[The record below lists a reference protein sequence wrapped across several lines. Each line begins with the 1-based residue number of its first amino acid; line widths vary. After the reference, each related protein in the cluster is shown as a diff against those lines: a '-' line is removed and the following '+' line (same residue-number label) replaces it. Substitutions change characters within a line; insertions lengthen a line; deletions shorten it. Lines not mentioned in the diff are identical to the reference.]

1 MAEIKI
7 NNFNSNNFDF
17 NTMLNKDN
25 SNITYNVKLS
35 KNEFL
40 NFVNKIEENLENK
53 QMTALNINILY
64 YSFYNHYH
72 YYPKEESISLIKNKK
87 LNKENVI
94 YLIENWDLYEIDS
107 LKLLISFN

>member
-1 MAEIKI
+1 MAETVIH
-7 NNFNSNNFDF
+7 NLNSNNFDF

-40 NFVNKIEENLENK
+40 TFVSKVEEKITDQL
-53 QMTALNINILY
+53 MTDLNIDILY
-64 YSFYNHYH
+64 YSLYNHYH
-72 YYPKEESISLIKNKK
+72 YYPREEMISLLKNKK
-87 LNKENVI
+87 LNKENI
-94 YLIENWDLYEIDS
+94 SYLIENWDLYEIES